1 MQTPA
6 LTPFHR
12 GRGIP
17 LTGMA
22 QKLWRRR
29 LAGWLVEGWL
39 RGQTVLLY
47 IFLYTPIAIVVLF
60 SFNNSRRVSVWGGFT
75 TQWYQAAWS
84 SPDVTGALQIS
95 LTVALLN
102 VAISVAL
109 GTLAA
114 LGMRSAPRWLRI
126 GFEGLVY
133 VTIITP
139 EIVIAIASLLYF
151 VNLGIDLG
159 IQTMVVAHAV
169 YNTSIVALI
178 VSARLAGMDRT
189 LEEAS
194 ADLGATPL
202 GTFWRVTLP
211 QLSPA
216 VLAGALLAFTFSFDD
231 FLLSFFLSGV
241 GSTTLPLNLFS
252 RLRFGVSPV
261 INAVAASM
269 LSLTLTAIVVAQLV
283 LRRGAGRRREKR
295 RRQRKQTRLG
305 VPEMRGSE
313 QNPLEHEAGD

>member
-1 MQTPA
+1 
-6 LTPFHR
+6 
-12 GRGIP
+12 
-17 LTGMA
+17 MA

-39 RGQTVLLY
+39 RGQTVLLF

-114 LGMRSAPRWLRI
+114 LGMRSAPRWLRV

-151 VNLGIDLG
+151 VNLGLDLG

-269 LSLTLTAIVVAQLV
+269 LSLTLTAIIVAQLV

-295 RRQRKQTRLG
+295 RRQK
-305 VPEMRGSE
+305 E
-313 QNPLEHEAGD
+313 

>member
-1 MQTPA
+1 
-6 LTPFHR
+6 
-12 GRGIP
+12 
-17 LTGMA
+17 MA

-95 LTVALLN
+95 LTVALSN

-114 LGMRSAPRWLRI
+114 LGMRSAPRWLRV

-151 VNLGIDLG
+151 VNLGLDLG

-295 RRQRKQTRLG
+295 RRQK
-305 VPEMRGSE
+305 E
-313 QNPLEHEAGD
+313 

>member
-1 MQTPA
+1 
-6 LTPFHR
+6 
-12 GRGIP
+12 
-17 LTGMA
+17 MA

-114 LGMRSAPRWLRI
+114 LGMRSAPRWLRV

-151 VNLGIDLG
+151 VNLGLDLG

-202 GTFWRVTLP
+202 STFWRVTLP

-295 RRQRKQTRLG
+295 RRQREQTRLG
-305 VPEMRGSE
+305 VPEMSGS
-313 QNPLEHEAGD
+313 